1 MDRFEAL
8 RTLIA
13 AVDGGSLSAASR
25 ILRMPLSTVSRRI
38 SELEAHLTTQILVR
52 TPRKLLLT
60 DAGEAF
66 VHTARR
72 LLAELDEAERA
83 AAGEYREPLGDLLV
97 TAPIAFG
104 KLHVLPIVLEFLRVY
119 PKVDVRLVLS
129 DKIIDLIDNHV
140 DVAVRLGRL
149 PDSGLIGMRVGE
161 VRWITVAS
169 PAYLAERG
177 TPESPAALADHDCLA
192 FEGLHI
198 SRSWGFAGDAE
209 GGALAINPRLGVN
222 TADALVEAA
231 SSGLGIARM
240 TSYQA
245 ASALREGQLVEILKR
260 FVGDPIPVHLV
271 HTGPPLVPLKLRAFL
286 DFASPRLRASLG
298 ALPC

>member
-8 RTLIA
+8 RTLVS

-25 ILRMPLSTVSRRI
+25 MLRMPLSTVSRKI
-38 SELEAHLTTQILVR
+38 SELEAHLTTQLLVR

-83 AAGEYREPLGDLLV
+83 ASGEYREPIGELLV

-104 KLHVLPIVLEFLRVY
+104 KLHILPIVLDFLRAF

-129 DKIIDLIDNHV
+129 DKIIDLAENHV
-140 DVAVRLGRL
+140 DVAARLGRL
-149 PDSGLIGMRVGE
+149 PDSGLVGMRVGE

-169 PAYLAERG
+169 PGYLAERG
-177 TPESPAALADHDCLA
+177 TPASPAALGDHSCLA
-192 FEGLHI
+192 FEGLHT
-198 SRSWGFAGDAE
+198 SRSWRFTGDAD
-209 GGALAINPRLGVN
+209 GSALAINPRLGVN

-231 SSGLGIARM
+231 SNGLGIARM

-245 ASALREGQLVEILKR
+245 AAALRGGQLVEILKP

-286 DFASPRLRASLG
+286 DFAAPRLRASLG
-298 ALPC
+298 ALPR

>member
-8 RTLIA
+8 RTLVA

-25 ILRMPLSTVSRRI
+25 MLRMPLSTVSRKI
-38 SELEAHLTTQILVR
+38 AELEAHLKTQILVR
-52 TPRKLLLT
+52 TPRKVLLT

-72 LLAELDEAERA
+72 LLAELDEAERVA
-83 AAGEYREPLGDLLV
+83 SGEYREPLGELLV

-104 KLHVLPIVLEFLRVY
+104 KLHVLPIVLEFLRAF

-129 DKIIDLIDNHV
+129 DKIIDMADNHV
-140 DVAVRLGRL
+140 DVAVRLGQL
-149 PDSGLIGMRVGE
+149 PDSALVGMRVGE

-177 TPESPAALADHDCLA
+177 TPQSPEALADHDCLA
-192 FEGLHI
+192 FEGLNTA
-198 SRSWGFAGDAE
+198 RSWRFVGNSD
-209 GGALAINPRLGVN
+209 GAALTIRPRLGVN
-222 TADALVEAA
+222 TADAMVEAA
-231 SSGLGIARM
+231 SNGLGIARM

-245 ASALREGQLVEILKR
+245 AAALRGGQLVEILKA
-260 FVGDPIPVHLV
+260 FVGEPIPVHLV

-286 DFASPRLRASLG
+286 DFAAPRLRASLA
-298 ALPC
+298 ALPR

>member
-8 RTLIA
+8 RTLVS

-25 ILRMPLSTVSRRI
+25 MLRMPLSTVSRKI
-38 SELEAHLTTQILVR
+38 SELEAHLTTQLLVR

-83 AAGEYREPLGDLLV
+83 ASGEYREPIGELLV

-104 KLHVLPIVLEFLRVY
+104 KLHILPIVLDFLLAF

-129 DKIIDLIDNHV
+129 DKIIDLAENHV
-140 DVAVRLGRL
+140 DVAARLGRL
-149 PDSGLIGMRVGE
+149 PDSGLVGMRVGE

-169 PAYLAERG
+169 PGYLAERG
-177 TPESPAALADHDCLA
+177 TPASPAALADHSCLA
-192 FEGLHI
+192 FEGLHT
-198 SRSWGFAGDAE
+198 SRSWRFTGDAD
-209 GGALAINPRLGVN
+209 GSALAINPRLGVN

-231 SSGLGIARM
+231 SNGLGIARM

-245 ASALREGQLVEILKR
+245 AAALRGGQLVEILKP

-286 DFASPRLRASLG
+286 DFAAPRLRASLG
-298 ALPC
+298 ALPR

>member
-1 MDRFEAL
+1 M
-8 RTLIA
+8 
-13 AVDGGSLSAASR
+13 
-25 ILRMPLSTVSRRI
+25 LRMPLSTVSRKI
-38 SELEAHLTTQILVR
+38 SELEAHLTTQLLVR

-83 AAGEYREPLGDLLV
+83 ASGEYREPIGELLV

-104 KLHVLPIVLEFLRVY
+104 KLHILPIVLDFLRAF

-129 DKIIDLIDNHV
+129 DKIIDLAENHV
-140 DVAVRLGRL
+140 DVAARLGRL
-149 PDSGLIGMRVGE
+149 PDSGLVGMRVGE

-169 PAYLAERG
+169 PGYLAERG
-177 TPESPAALADHDCLA
+177 TPATPAALAEHSCLA
-192 FEGLHI
+192 FEGLHT
-198 SRSWGFAGDAE
+198 SRSWRFTGDAD
-209 GGALAINPRLGVN
+209 GSALAINPRLGVN

-231 SSGLGIARM
+231 SNGLGIARM

-245 ASALREGQLVEILKR
+245 AAALRGGQLVEILKP

-286 DFASPRLRASLG
+286 DFAAPRLRASLG
-298 ALPC
+298 ALPR

>member
-25 ILRMPLSTVSRRI
+25 MLRMPLSTVSRRI

-104 KLHVLPIVLEFLRVY
+104 KLHILPIVLEFLRAY
-119 PKVDVRLVLS
+119 PKVDVRLVHA
-129 DKIIDLIDNHV
+129 DKIIDLVDNHV
-140 DVAVRLGRL
+140 DVAARLGRL
-149 PDSGLIGMRVGE
+149 PDSGLVAMRVGE

-169 PAYLAERG
+169 PHYLAQRG
-177 TPESPAALADHDCLA
+177 TPETPAALADHDCLA
-192 FEGLHI
+192 FEGLHT
-198 SRSWGFAGDAE
+198 SRSWRFAGDAD
-209 GGALAINPRLGVN
+209 GSTLAINPRLGVN

-231 SSGLGIARM
+231 SNGLGIARM

-245 ASALREGQLVEILKR
+245 AAALREGQLVEILKP

-286 DFASPRLRASLG
+286 DFAAPRLRASLS
-298 ALPC
+298 ALPR